1 VIERL
6 PAASALVLSCAFP
19 SSNARNQVLF
29 ALKMNPSLV
38 AQWGFGATT
47 GDGALIQG
55 QGIGAAPSGKIAYV
69 GIFAGT
75 ADFGD
80 GSPRQSANAGAGVNA
95 AVVTRSP

>member
-1 VIERL
+1 M
-6 PAASALVLSCAFP
+6 
-19 SSNARNQVLF
+19 LF